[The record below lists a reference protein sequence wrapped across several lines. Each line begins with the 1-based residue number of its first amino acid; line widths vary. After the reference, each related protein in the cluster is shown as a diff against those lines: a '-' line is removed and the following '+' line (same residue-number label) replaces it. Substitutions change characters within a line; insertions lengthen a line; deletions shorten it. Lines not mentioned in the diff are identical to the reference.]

1 MIRMRQV
8 FDKEILGKITY
19 LSGSADVVEQMGATA
34 ARKPFDQGIL
44 EFLHDLSKRLMS
56 DPEARKY
63 SDVLTFAFWIRKSS
77 TEKMRQRFERNDG
90 NIRLGRGIA
99 FHIAPSNVAVNFAY
113 SLAMGLL
120 TGNANVVR
128 VPSKDFAQTDIICE
142 AIEETVECHK
152 AIRSYIALVKYERDT
167 DINDMLSHIADIR
180 IVWGGD
186 GTIEEL
192 RRSKLPPRSMEITFA
207 DRYSFAVIDSDT
219 YMAMEDKNK
228 AAEDF
233 YNDTYF
239 SDQNACTS
247 PRVVVWMGGRKEEAK
262 EQFWQRLHKLVKKKY
277 MFQDIQGINKL
288 TSSYKAAVRE
298 PGIRVEDHE
307 DNLIIRVLTP
317 KVSNGVMELKDNSGY
332 FFEYDCDNVM
342 ELKPLCNDKRC
353 QTIGMIGDREILRPL
368 LTSGIKGVDR
378 VVPIGKTMDFDLI
391 WDGYELV
398 SQMTRTIAGF

>member
-1 MIRMRQV
+1 
-8 FDKEILGKITY
+8 
-19 LSGSADVVEQMGATA
+19 
-34 ARKPFDQGIL
+34 
-44 EFLHDLSKRLMS
+44 
-56 DPEARKY
+56 
-63 SDVLTFAFWIRKSS
+63 
-77 TEKMRQRFERNDG
+77 
-90 NIRLGRGIA
+90 
-99 FHIAPSNVAVNFAY
+99 
-113 SLAMGLL
+113 
-120 TGNANVVR
+120 
-128 VPSKDFAQTDIICE
+128 
-142 AIEETVECHK
+142 
-152 AIRSYIALVKYERDT
+152 
-167 DINDMLSHIADIR
+167 
-180 IVWGGD
+180 
-186 GTIEEL
+186 
-192 RRSKLPPRSMEITFA
+192 
-207 DRYSFAVIDSDT
+207 
-219 YMAMEDKNK
+219 MAMEDKNK

-247 PRVVVWMGGRKEEAK
+247 PGWWFGWEEEK
-262 EQFWQRLHKLVKKKY
+262 RRLREQFWQRLHKLVKKKY